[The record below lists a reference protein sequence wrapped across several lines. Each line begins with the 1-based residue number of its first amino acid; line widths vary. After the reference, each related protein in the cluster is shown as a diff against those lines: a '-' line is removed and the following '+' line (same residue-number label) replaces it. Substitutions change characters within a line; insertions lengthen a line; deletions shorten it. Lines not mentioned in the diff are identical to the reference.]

1 MNRKIP
7 ILLCLLLSVL
17 LIMAVRSNV
26 SAARCNVTNVSYSYP
41 HAAAPSQQIDFATG
55 VVGSCASNGED
66 YYAVRVDLI
75 DLNSNLT
82 ISSSDTPI
90 GYNASAF
97 NVTAHNLVTAPA
109 SNVTWPVEIHLY
121 VIRAG
126 GTNGA
131 YLLDYQNST
140 NVSIQVGST
149 ALPEFHLASG
159 VEAFAALIA
168 AVLVLRRVKGKRRQ
182 ETILG

>member
-1 MNRKIP
+1 M
-7 ILLCLLLSVL
+7 
-17 LIMAVRSNV
+17 
-26 SAARCNVTNVSYSYP
+26 TNVSYSYP
-41 HAAAPSQQIDFATG
+41 RAAAPSQQVDFATG
-55 VVGSCASNGED
+55 VVGSCVSNGED

-75 DLNSNLT
+75 DLNANLT

-97 NVTAHNLVTAPA
+97 NVTAHNLVTTPA
-109 SNVTWPVEIHLY
+109 SNVTWPIEIHLY

-149 ALPEFHLASG
+149 PMPEFHLAPD
-159 VEAFAALIA
+159 VEAFTALIA
-168 AVLVLRRVKGKRRQ
+168 AVLVLRRVKGSQ
-182 ETILG
+182 EKILG